1 MVKKI
6 NLTKV
11 GNFISIIKL
20 QQIWTIDELLKKVDI
35 NYDELLYLLTILSD
49 IYSKNG
55 EYFFDFDIDAE
66 NNKILFNNTSVIN
79 DMETVTDLELFKVY
93 TLINIINLDLNIDT
107 LTKNDINSFSKILKD
122 AFKIYDLENENQ
134 IDSKNINL
142 NTVTTIEYIKLGND
156 KPEFYDVEPLL
167 ITSNLEGSVLEAL
180 DINDSKIKT
189 FLINRI
195 ISIGDDINKK
205 SKQKYNQNDID
216 VIFDVKDDSV
226 LLKLNKYKKKEKLY
240 VAKFRNKNI
249 AIEFFIEN
257 FISANVISPDTVKV
271 DVMNRVESIRALLT
285 KWVL

>member
-122 AFKIYDLENENQ
+122 AFKIYDLENENE

-257 FISANVISPDTVKV
+257 FTSANVISPDIVKV

-285 KWVL
+285 K

>member
-195 ISIGDDINKK
+195 VSIGDDINKK
-205 SKQKYNQNDID
+205 TKQKYNQNNID

-257 FISANVISPDTVKV
+257 FISANVISPDAVKV

-285 KWVL
+285 K

>member
-55 EYFFDFDIDAE
+55 EYFFDFEIDAE

-156 KPEFYDVEPLL
+156 IPEFYDVEPLL

-216 VIFDVKDDSV
+216 VIFDVKDDNV

-257 FISANVISPDTVKV
+257 FTSANVISPDIVKV
-271 DVMNRVESIRALLT
+271 DVMKRVESIRALLT
-285 KWVL
+285 K

>member
-1 MVKKI
+1 MAKKI

-55 EYFFDFDIDAE
+55 EYFFDFEIDAE

-107 LTKNDINSFSKILKD
+107 LTKKDINSFSKILKD

-205 SKQKYNQNDID
+205 SKQKYNQNEVD

-257 FISANVISPDTVKV
+257 FTSANVISPDIVKV

-285 KWVL
+285 K

>member
-156 KPEFYDVEPLL
+156 IPEFYDVEPLL

-195 ISIGDDINKK
+195 ISIGEDINKK
-205 SKQKYNQNDID
+205 SKQKYNKNEIE

-285 KWVL
+285 K

>member
-55 EYFFDFDIDAE
+55 EYFFDFDLDAE

-216 VIFDVKDDSV
+216 VIFEVKDDSV

-257 FISANVISPDTVKV
+257 FTSANVISPDIVKV

-285 KWVL
+285 K

>member
-195 ISIGDDINKK
+195 ISIGEDINKK
-205 SKQKYNQNDID
+205 SKQKYNKNEIE

-271 DVMNRVESIRALLT
+271 DVMKRVESTRALLT
-285 KWVL
+285 

>member
-107 LTKNDINSFSKILKD
+107 LTKNDINSFNKILKD

-205 SKQKYNQNDID
+205 SKQKYNQNDIK

-285 KWVL
+285 K

>member
-55 EYFFDFDIDAE
+55 EYFFDFDIDTE

-134 IDSKNINL
+134 VDSKNINL

-156 KPEFYDVEPLL
+156 KPELYDVEPLL

-205 SKQKYNQNDID
+205 SKQKYNQNEVD

-257 FISANVISPDTVKV
+257 FTSANVISPDIVKV

-285 KWVL
+285 K

>member
-66 NNKILFNNTSVIN
+66 NNKLHFNNTSVIN

-93 TLINIINLDLNIDT
+93 TIINIINLDLNIDT

-195 ISIGDDINKK
+195 ISIGEDINKK
-205 SKQKYNQNDID
+205 SKQKYNKNEIE

-226 LLKLNKYKKKEKLY
+226 LLKLNKYKKKEKFY

-285 KWVL
+285 K

>member
-93 TLINIINLDLNIDT
+93 TMINIINLDLNIDT

-257 FISANVISPDTVKV
+257 FTSANVISPDIVKV

-285 KWVL
+285 K

>member
-180 DINDSKIKT
+180 DINDQKIKT

-216 VIFDVKDDSV
+216 VLFEVKDDSV

-285 KWVL
+285 K

>member
-156 KPEFYDVEPLL
+156 KPELYDVEPLL

-195 ISIGDDINKK
+195 ISIGDNINKK

-216 VIFDVKDDSV
+216 VIFEVKDDSV

-285 KWVL
+285 K

>member
-55 EYFFDFDIDAE
+55 EYFFDFEIDAE

-205 SKQKYNQNDID
+205 SKQKYNQNEVD

-257 FISANVISPDTVKV
+257 FTSANVISPDIVKV

-285 KWVL
+285 K

>member
-66 NNKILFNNTSVIN
+66 NNKIHFNNTSVIN

-107 LTKNDINSFSKILKD
+107 LTKSDINSFSKILKD

-257 FISANVISPDTVKV
+257 FTSANVISPDIVKV

-285 KWVL
+285 K

>member
-20 QQIWTIDELLKKVDI
+20 KQIWTIDELLKKVDI

-156 KPEFYDVEPLL
+156 IPEFYNVEPLL

-195 ISIGDDINKK
+195 ISIGEDINKK
-205 SKQKYNQNDID
+205 STQKYNKNEIE

-285 KWVL
+285 K

>member
-1 MVKKI
+1 MAKKI

-55 EYFFDFDIDAE
+55 EYFFDFEIDTE

-257 FISANVISPDTVKV
+257 FTSANVISPDIVKV

-285 KWVL
+285 K

>member
-20 QQIWTIDELLKKVDI
+20 QQIWTIDDLLKKVDI
-35 NYDELLYLLTILSD
+35 NYEELLYLLTILSD

-142 NTVTTIEYIKLGND
+142 NTVTTIEYIKLGNE

-216 VIFDVKDDSV
+216 VIFHVKDDSV

-257 FISANVISPDTVKV
+257 FTSANVISPDIVKV

-285 KWVL
+285 K

>member
-20 QQIWTIDELLKKVDI
+20 QKLWTIDELLKKVDI

-122 AFKIYDLENENQ
+122 AFKIYDLENETQ
-134 IDSKNINL
+134 VDSKNINL

-226 LLKLNKYKKKEKLY
+226 LLKLNKYKKKEKFY
-240 VAKFRNKNI
+240 VSKFRNKNI

-257 FISANVISPDTVKV
+257 FIYANVISPDTVKV

-285 KWVL
+285 K

>member
-156 KPEFYDVEPLL
+156 KSEFYDIEPLL

-285 KWVL
+285 K

>member
-55 EYFFDFDIDAE
+55 EYFFDFDIDTK

-257 FISANVISPDTVKV
+257 FTSANVISPDIVKV

-285 KWVL
+285 K

>member
-93 TLINIINLDLNIDT
+93 TLINIINLDLNID
-107 LTKNDINSFSKILKD
+107 LS
-122 AFKIYDLENENQ
+122 
-134 IDSKNINL
+134 
-142 NTVTTIEYIKLGND
+142 
-156 KPEFYDVEPLL
+156 L
-167 ITSNLEGSVLEAL
+167 IH
-180 DINDSKIKT
+180 I
-189 FLINRI
+189 
-195 ISIGDDINKK
+195 
-205 SKQKYNQNDID
+205 
-216 VIFDVKDDSV
+216 
-226 LLKLNKYKKKEKLY
+226 
-240 VAKFRNKNI
+240 
-249 AIEFFIEN
+249 
-257 FISANVISPDTVKV
+257 
-271 DVMNRVESIRALLT
+271 
-285 KWVL
+285 

>member
-1 MVKKI
+1 MTKKI
-6 NLTKV
+6 NLSKV
-11 GNFISIIKL
+11 GNFISIIKN
-20 QQIWTIDELLKKVDI
+20 QEIWQIDKLLENLNI
-35 NYDELLYLLTILSD
+35 NYDDLLYLLTILSD

-195 ISIGDDINKK
+195 ISIGEDINKK

-216 VIFDVKDDSV
+216 VIFDVKDNSV

-257 FISANVISPDTVKV
+257 FTSANVISPDIVKV

-285 KWVL
+285 K

>member
-122 AFKIYDLENENQ
+122 AFKIYDLENENK

-257 FISANVISPDTVKV
+257 FTSANVISPDIVKV

-285 KWVL
+285 K

>member
-167 ITSNLEGSVLEAL
+167 IASNLEGSVLEAL

-257 FISANVISPDTVKV
+257 FTSANVISPDIVKV

-285 KWVL
+285 K

>member
-205 SKQKYNQNDID
+205 SKQKYNQNDVD

-257 FISANVISPDTVKV
+257 FTSANVISPDIVKV

-285 KWVL
+285 K

>member
-6 NLTKV
+6 NLKKV

-122 AFKIYDLENENQ
+122 AFKIFDLENENE

-195 ISIGDDINKK
+195 ISIGYDINKK

-226 LLKLNKYKKKEKLY
+226 LQKLNRYKKKEKLY

-285 KWVL
+285 K

>member
-93 TLINIINLDLNIDT
+93 TMINIINLDLNIDT

-257 FISANVISPDTVKV
+257 FISANVISPNTVKV
-271 DVMNRVESIRALLT
+271 DVMNRVKSIRALLT
-285 KWVL
+285 K

>member
-79 DMETVTDLELFKVY
+79 DLETVTDLELFKVY

-195 ISIGDDINKK
+195 ISIGEDINKK
-205 SKQKYNQNDID
+205 SKQKYNKNEIE

-285 KWVL
+285 K

>member
-167 ITSNLEGSVLEAL
+167 ITSN
-180 DINDSKIKT
+180 
-189 FLINRI
+189 
-195 ISIGDDINKK
+195 
-205 SKQKYNQNDID
+205 
-216 VIFDVKDDSV
+216 
-226 LLKLNKYKKKEKLY
+226 
-240 VAKFRNKNI
+240 
-249 AIEFFIEN
+249 
-257 FISANVISPDTVKV
+257 
-271 DVMNRVESIRALLT
+271 
-285 KWVL
+285 

>member
-35 NYDELLYLLTILSD
+35 NYDELLYLLTLLSD

-205 SKQKYNQNDID
+205 SKQKYNQNDVD

-257 FISANVISPDTVKV
+257 FTSANVISPDIVKV

-285 KWVL
+285 K

>member
-93 TLINIINLDLNIDT
+93 TLINIINLDLNIGT

-249 AIEFFIEN
+249 AVEFFIEN
-257 FISANVISPDTVKV
+257 FTSANVISPDIVKV

-285 KWVL
+285 K

>member
-122 AFKIYDLENENQ
+122 AFKIYDLENEYDANN
-134 IDSKNINL
+134 KNINL
-142 NTVTTIEYIKLGND
+142 NSITTIEYIKLGNRKSD
-156 KPEFYDVEPLL
+156 FYKIEPLL
-167 ITSNLEGSVLEAL
+167 ITSNTEGSVLEAL
-180 DINDSKIKT
+180 DLHDNKIKT

-195 ISIGDDINKK
+195 ISIGEDIRKK
-205 SKQKYNQNDID
+205 SKGEKNQNEIE
-216 VIFDVKDDSV
+216 VIFDVKDDTI
-226 LLKLNKYKKKEKLY
+226 LLKIKEFKKQETNF

-257 FISANVISPDTVKV
+257 FTSANVISPDIVKV

-285 KWVL
+285 K

>member
-79 DMETVTDLELFKVY
+79 DLETVTDLELFKVY

-195 ISIGDDINKK
+195 ISIGEDINKK
-205 SKQKYNQNDID
+205 SKQKYSQNDID

-257 FISANVISPDTVKV
+257 FTSANVISPDIVKV

-285 KWVL
+285 K

>member
-55 EYFFDFDIDAE
+55 EYFFDFDMDAE

-93 TLINIINLDLNIDT
+93 TLINMINLDLNIDT

-134 IDSKNINL
+134 VDSKNINL

-257 FISANVISPDTVKV
+257 FTSANVISPDIVKV
-271 DVMNRVESIRALLT
+271 DVMNRVESIRALL
-285 KWVL
+285 KK

>member
-55 EYFFDFDIDAE
+55 EYFFDFDIDTE
-66 NNKILFNNTSVIN
+66 NNKILFNITSVIN

-134 IDSKNINL
+134 VDSKNINL

-180 DINDSKIKT
+180 DINDGKIKT

-257 FISANVISPDTVKV
+257 FTSANVISPDIVKV

-285 KWVL
+285 K

>member
-55 EYFFDFDIDAE
+55 EYFFDFEIDAE

-257 FISANVISPDTVKV
+257 FTSANVISPDIVKV
-271 DVMNRVESIRALLT
+271 DVMNRVESIRGLLT
-285 KWVL
+285 K

>member
-20 QQIWTIDELLKKVDI
+20 QQIWTIDELLKKVNI
-35 NYDELLYLLTILSD
+35 NYDDLLYLLTILSD

-79 DMETVTDLELFKVY
+79 DLETVTDLELFKIY

-156 KPEFYDVEPLL
+156 IPEFYDVEPLL

-195 ISIGDDINKK
+195 ISIGDDLNKK
-205 SKQKYNQNDID
+205 SKQKYKQNDID

-257 FISANVISPDTVKV
+257 FTSANVISPDIVKV

-285 KWVL
+285 K